1 MNTDVEVGIVSDNA
15 LNEGSHNQD
24 R

>member
-1 MNTDVEVGIVSDNA
+1 MNTDVRVEIVSDNA
-15 LNEGSHNQD
+15 LNEGSHNRD